1 MEHCHD
7 FLKSKRWTDTD
18 YDARYINVEHPYAI
32 LLSEQ
37 EGQVTL
43 RGNAGSDNGQ
53 NGEEIYTFTS
63 VQELQEWFE
72 NNIGD

>member
-7 FLKSKRWTDTD
+7 FLKSKRWTDRD

-37 EGQVTL
+37 EGQVRL

-72 NNIGD
+72 NNIGE